1 MLHTFNRILSGLALA
16 GLLFSAAC
24 SGASPVVSQGE
35 ATPTAIPTP
44 MVASKP
50 TYPVQRGDI
59 VSQLEFSGRVVPA
72 VEEALFFNSDGR
84 VRTIYARSGELV
96 TAGQVLA
103 DLISLDDL
111 EKTRKQDELNLRRA
125 EIHLEMARLRQSISA
140 TRTPFYALDF
150 NEQMALQAYE
160 VELAQIALEEQQLK
174 SSKVETSI
182 QDAQIIAPIG
192 GRLLTSRLQAG
203 EPVKAFDIVAI
214 VGDDTQLEIGAK
226 LISTQM
232 ELLSEGMDC
241 IVEFAN
247 RPGEGMPGV
256 IRQMPYPYGSAS
268 QNSENNSGAS
278 GARSTSDTN
287 TRITVSL
294 PAGTT
299 LKVSDMLSVRVV
311 LESKS
316 GVLWLPPSAIRAF
329 EGRNFV
335 VVQTDTAPRRVDI
348 KTGLRNDDR
357 VQILEGLE
365 EGQVVIAP

>member
-24 SGASPVVSQGE
+24 SGASQSE

-72 VEEALFFNSDGR
+72 VEEALFFHSDGR
-84 VRTIYARSGELV
+84 VRTIYTRSGELV

-150 NEQMALQAYE
+150 NEQMALQSYE

-232 ELLSEGMDC
+232 ELLSEGMVC

-247 RPGEGMPGV
+247 RQGEGMPGV

-268 QNSENNSGAS
+268 QNSENNSGA
-278 GARSTSDTN
+278 RSTSDTN

-299 LKVSDMLSVRVV
+299 LKVSDFLNVRVV

-357 VQILEGLE
+357 VEVVEGLE
-365 EGQVVIAP
+365 AGQIVIAP